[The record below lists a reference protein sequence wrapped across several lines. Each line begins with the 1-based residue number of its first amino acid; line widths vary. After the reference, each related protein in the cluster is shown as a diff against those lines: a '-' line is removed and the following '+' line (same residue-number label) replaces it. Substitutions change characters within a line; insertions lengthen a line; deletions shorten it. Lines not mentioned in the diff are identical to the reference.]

1 MTSFATI
8 TPEDYKK
15 LVDNEKKTFDLTENF
30 STPEILNK
38 YRHSDKNVDKKL
50 KRKKL

>member
-15 LVDNEKKTFDLTENF
+15 LVDNERKIFNLTENF
-30 STPEILNK
+30 K
-38 YRHSDKNVDKKL
+38 
-50 KRKKL
+50 